1 LTVASVRGPVTERAR
16 PPAAE
21 HRVLVNVGRPYR
33 LVEVL
38 GDGEHVT
45 PGLPGD
51 VAVVP
56 AGTPFAVRSRDGTP
70 QQVAALVVAVSPELL
85 AQVLADGGV
94 RRAAEPVPVVGARS
108 PAVAAL
114 AGLLAAGL
122 DDTTDVGR
130 LALGSLTSALLAALA
145 RDHTTAPPAVPRA
158 AGGLS
163 PARLD
168 RVLRHVEEHL
178 AGPVAVADLAARAH
192 VSEFHFSRL
201 FRAATG
207 TSPHRYVLQRRVERA
222 RELLTGTDLPVAQ
235 VAARC
240 GFADQSH
247 LTRHTRRLLG
257 APPGALRAAARG
269 RRAETARTDQD
280 AARTSTPAGPAP
292 GQPGDTDEG
301 GRTP

>member
-1 LTVASVRGPVTERAR
+1 
-16 PPAAE
+16 
-21 HRVLVNVGRPYR
+21 VLVNVGRPYR
-33 LVEVL
+33 LVETL
-38 GDGEHVT
+38 DGAEHRT

-70 QQVAALVVAVSPELL
+70 QDVAALVVAVTPAALGE
-85 AQVLADGGV
+85 VLDAGGV
-94 RRAAEPVPVVGARS
+94 RRVAGPLPVVGARS

-114 AGLLAAGL
+114 AGLLSAGL
-122 DDTTDVGR
+122 DDDGDAGR
-130 LALGSLTSALLAALA
+130 LARDSLALALLAALV
-145 RDHTTAPPAVPRA
+145 RDHTTARVPAPPAR
-158 AGGLS
+158 GLS
-163 PARLD
+163 PEQLD
-168 RVLRHVEEHL
+168 RVLRHVEDQL

-207 TSPHRYVLQRRVERA
+207 ASPHRYLVQRRVERA

-240 GFADQSH
+240 GFADAAH

-269 RRAETARTDQD
+269 R
-280 AARTSTPAGPAP
+280 
-292 GQPGDTDEG
+292 
-301 GRTP
+301 

>member
-1 LTVASVRGPVTERAR
+1 MTAPLELRPGLTVARVRGPVDERTR

-21 HRVLVNVGRPYR
+21 HRVLVNVGGPYR
-33 LVEVL
+33 LVESL
-38 GDGEHVT
+38 GGTEHVT

-56 AGTPFAVRSRDGTP
+56 AGTPFAVRSRDGSP
-70 QQVAALVVAVSPELL
+70 QQVTALVVAVTPALL
-85 AQVLADGGV
+85 GEVLAEGGV
-94 RRAAEPVPVVGARS
+94 RRAAEPLPVVGARS

-114 AGLLAAGL
+114 AGLLAEGL
-122 DDTTDVGR
+122 DDATDVGR
-130 LALGSLTSALLAALA
+130 LALDSLGRALLAALA
-145 RDHTTAPPAVPRA
+145 RDHTTAPPSGPGAP
-158 AGGLS
+158 GGLS
-163 PARLD
+163 PAQLD

-178 AGPVAVADLAARAH
+178 AGPVGVADLAARAH

-207 TSPHRYVLQRRVERA
+207 TSPHRYVVQRRVARA
-222 RELLTGTDLPVAQ
+222 RELLTGTDLTVAQ
-235 VAARC
+235 VAVRC

-269 RRAETARTDQD
+269 R
-280 AARTSTPAGPAP
+280 
-292 GQPGDTDEG
+292 
-301 GRTP
+301 

>member
-1 LTVASVRGPVTERAR
+1 MPGPLLLRPGLTVQALRGPVTERAG

-33 LVEVL
+33 LLETL
-38 GDGEHVT
+38 DGTEHVT

-70 QQVAALVVAVSPELL
+70 QDVAALVVAVTPSALGE
-85 AQVLADGGV
+85 VLDAGGV
-94 RRAAEPVPVVGARS
+94 RATAGPLPAVGVRS
-108 PAVAAL
+108 PAVASL

-122 DDTTDVGR
+122 DDGSDVGR
-130 LALGSLTSALLAALA
+130 LARESTALALLAALV
-145 RDHTTAPPAVPRA
+145 RDHTAARPPSPPVR
-158 AGGLS
+158 GLS
-163 PARLD
+163 PAQLD

-178 AGPVAVADLAARAH
+178 SGPLAVADLAARAH

-201 FRAATG
+201 FRVATG
-207 TSPHRYVLQRRVERA
+207 TSPHRYVVQRRVERA
-222 RELLTGTDLPVAQ
+222 RQLLVGSDLPVAS

-240 GFADQSH
+240 GFADAAH

-257 APPGALRAAARG
+257 APPAAVRAAARS
-269 RRAETARTDQD
+269 R
-280 AARTSTPAGPAP
+280 
-292 GQPGDTDEG
+292 
-301 GRTP
+301 